1 MTTLRVP
8 LGLSLSSTISP
19 EVELIARIRAADPRA
34 IAEVYDRHHDA
45 LRGLARRLLGE
56 AALAEDLVH
65 DVFVELPGAIKRFRS
80 DASLRTFLMSIAVNR
95 ARKYFR
101 AAGRRRA
108 AMARLAD
115 VPETTGPGPDDTV
128 ERRQLAAALHRALD
142 RLPADQRVAFVLC
155 EIDLLG
161 SRDAAA
167 IAGVPEETMRTRLF
181 HARRKLR
188 TYLAGEGVR

>member
-1 MTTLRVP
+1 MVH
-8 LGLSLSSTISP
+8 GLSLSAPAREVTP
-19 EVELIARIRAADPRA
+19 EADLIERLREADPRA
-34 IAEVYDRHHDA
+34 IADVYDRHHDA

-80 DASLRTFLMSIAVNR
+80 DASLRPFLISIAVNR

-108 AMARLAD
+108 AMARYAAQ
-115 VPETTGPGPDDTV
+115 PEAMVDGPDEDVT
-128 ERRQLAAALHRALD
+128 RRELAAALHRGLD

-155 EIDLLG
+155 EVDQLS
-161 SRDAAA
+161 SREAAA
-167 IAGVPEETMRTRLF
+167 IAGAPEETIRTRLW
-181 HARRKLR
+181 HARKKLR
-188 TYLAGEGVR
+188 AFLDGEGVR